1 MLGAEDPE
9 LGTDRFL
16 SSGEV
21 LSLVELVV
29 KSYCE
34 DLRMALA

>member
-1 MLGAEDPE
+1 MLGAEDPK

-21 LSLVELVV
+21 LSVALLWVKWIPHGVV
-29 KSYCE
+29 FV
-34 DLRMALA
+34 